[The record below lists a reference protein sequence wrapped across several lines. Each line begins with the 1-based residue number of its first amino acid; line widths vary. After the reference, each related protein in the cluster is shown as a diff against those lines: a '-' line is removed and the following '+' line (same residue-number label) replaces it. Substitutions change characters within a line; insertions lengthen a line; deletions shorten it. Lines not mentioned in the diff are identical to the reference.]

1 MQCQRCNKKKA
12 TVFYRENIGGRV
24 KALRLCG
31 ECADILEEAGELE
44 EMGTSLSGML
54 SPLFLSD
61 EILFPI
67 PLPCSPAA
75 RGQSPARKCP
85 ACGAVFSEL
94 AALGRMGCA
103 VCYSAFAEELAP
115 AIRAAHGRGEHRGR
129 VSAGHRARME
139 LTARLESLRQ
149 QLKQAV
155 EAEEYE
161 GAARLRDEIRGL
173 EAAL

>member
-1 MQCQRCNKKKA
+1 
-12 TVFYRENIGGRV
+12 
-24 KALRLCG
+24 
-31 ECADILEEAGELE
+31 
-44 EMGTSLSGML
+44 ML

-61 EILFPI
+61 ELLFPI

-75 RGQSPARKCP
+75 RGQAPARKCP
-85 ACGAVFSEL
+85 VCGAVFSEL

-115 AIRAAHGRGEHRGR
+115 AIRAAHGRGEHRGK

>member
-1 MQCQRCNKKKA
+1 MQCERCNKKKA

-31 ECADILEEAGELE
+31 ECADLLEEAGELE

-54 SPLFLSD
+54 SPLFMAE

-67 PLPCSPAA
+67 PLPCSPSDRGRAA
-75 RGQSPARKCP
+75 ERKCP
-85 ACGAVFSEL
+85 TCGAVFSEL
-94 AALGRMGCA
+94 AAAGRMGCA
-103 VCYSAFAEELAP
+103 GCYTAFAPELTDV
-115 AIRAAHGRGEHRGR
+115 IRAAHGRVEHRGR

-139 LTARLESLRQ
+139 RTARLEALRQ

-161 GAARLRDEIRGL
+161 RAAGLRDEIRSL
-173 EAAL
+173 EAIL